1 MTGNE
6 LLTRAMQLLGYTTH
20 MGEADNSLNA
30 ELIRRGLTILHQV
43 LADLYR
49 IKYPEKPEPLPANLT
64 DEVLL
69 SEDEAVRVAVPGMAM
84 YLALGAGDNESYTWY
99 SDEYARHRNSIKRAN
114 GVRVDAQPTVT
125 W

>member
-30 ELIRRGLTILHQV
+30 ELIRRGLPILQQV

-49 IKYPEKPEPLPANLT
+49 IKHPEKPEPLPT
-64 DEVLL
+64 DLNAEILL

-84 YLALGAGDNESYTWY
+84 YLAKGAGDNESYNLY
-99 SDEYARHRNSIKRAN
+99 SDEYHRHRNSVKRATTA
-114 GVRVDAQPTVT
+114 RVDVQPTVS

>member
-30 ELIRRGLTILHQV
+30 ELIRRGLPILQQV

-49 IKYPEKPEPLPANLT
+49 IKHPEKPEPLPT
-64 DEVLL
+64 DLDTEILL

-84 YLALGAGDNESYTWY
+84 YLAKGAGDNESYNLY
-99 SDEYARHRNSIKRAN
+99 SDEYARHRNSVRRATTA
-114 GVRVDAQPTVT
+114 RVDVQPTVS